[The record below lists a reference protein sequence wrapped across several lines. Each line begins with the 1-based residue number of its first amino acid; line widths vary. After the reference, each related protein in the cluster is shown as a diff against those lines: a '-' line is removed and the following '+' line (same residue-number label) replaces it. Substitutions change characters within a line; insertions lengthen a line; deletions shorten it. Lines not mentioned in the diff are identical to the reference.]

1 MTEDILSVARK
12 YLSNKKWETLP
23 KPDPVS
29 VNIIKSELGVQSAT
43 AELLCLRGYN
53 TPELA
58 RTFISRSE
66 VLHDPRLLPD
76 MDAAIERIATAID
89 KGEKIVIYGDY
100 DVDGVTSVSILYLYL
115 QKLGANVS
123 YYIPC
128 RSREG
133 YGMSTDAVQSI
144 AADGVKLIVTV
155 DTGITA
161 IEEIEAARQLGCDVI
176 VTDHHECREVLPEAI
191 AVINPRRA
199 DSKYPFCDLAG
210 VGVVFKLMCALE
222 AKLRTGGD
230 MIAATT
236 NIKNEY
242 IELAAIGTIADVMPL
257 CDENRLI
264 VGLGLARI
272 ENSRRVGLRALIEA
286 SDGASNGIR
295 RTERKRK
302 ITSSYVSYTLAP
314 RINAAGRIGD
324 AAVAVELFLTD
335 DVRRAG
341 ELARRLCE
349 INRERQLLENEI
361 AKEAYVKIESS
372 HDFDNDPVIVLDDE
386 NWNAGIIGIVASRV
400 TEKYGRPSIL
410 ITFEGSG
417 SEKNDND
424 EGKGSGRSVAG
435 LNLVEVLGRCSEYLV
450 KYGGHELAA
459 GLTVTRSMLPAF
471 RRAINDIVRCEF
483 NGGKIEVDP
492 VLTADIE
499 IEPDECTLSLADE
512 LSLFEPCGVGNSPP
526 VFMTCGF
533 LASAVSGISGDRHTR
548 LTLTTPGGSS
558 VTAMCFGCPPD
569 LLGIYGGEIV
579 DVMYTLDVNVFRG
592 EASAQLTVRA
602 LRKNEK
608 QILREEEER
617 CLYEKILEGTEPADV
632 NDIPVREDFSAVYR
646 IIRHEVSMGRSIM
659 PIRRLKALLSQIRP
673 VGYIKLRLTLDV
685 LAELKVINKREIE
698 PDVVKLED
706 NALMTKVILEK
717 STFLQ
722 RVKVRSSGERI

>member
-1 MTEDILSVARK
+1 MTEYILSSARK
-12 YLSNKKWETLP
+12 YISKKKWETLP

-29 VNIIKSELGVQSAT
+29 VNIIKSALDVQLAT

-58 RTFISRSE
+58 STFITRSE

-76 MDAAIERIATAID
+76 MDAAIERIVSAID

-115 QKLGANVS
+115 QRLGADVS

-133 YGMSTDAVQSI
+133 YGMSTEAVQSI
-144 AADGVKLIVTV
+144 AADGAKLIVTV

-176 VTDHHECREVLPEAI
+176 VTDHHECREVLPEAV
-191 AVINPRRA
+191 AVVNPHRA
-199 DSKYPFCDLAG
+199 DSKYPFCGLAG
-210 VGVVFKLMCALE
+210 VGVVFKLLCALE
-222 AKLRTGGD
+222 AKIRTGGD

-264 VGLGLARI
+264 VWLGLSHI
-272 ENSRRVGLRALIEA
+272 ENTRRVGLRALIEA
-286 SDGASNGIR
+286 SDGSSNGVR
-295 RTERKRK
+295 RSKRKRK

-335 DVRRAG
+335 DIKRAG

-361 AKEAYVKIESS
+361 AKEAYAKIESS
-372 HDFDNDPVIVLDDE
+372 FDFENDSVIVIDDE

-400 TEKYGRPSIL
+400 IEKYRRPSIL

-417 SEKNDND
+417 GEKSDSD

-435 LNLVEVLGRCSEYLV
+435 LNLVEVLERCSAYLV

-471 RRAINDIVRCEF
+471 RRAINDVVRCEF
-483 NGGKIEVDP
+483 DGGSIIAEP

-499 IEPDECTLSLADE
+499 IEPDECTLSLAEE
-512 LSLFEPCGVGNSPP
+512 LSLFEPCGVGNPSP

-533 LASAVSGISGDRHTR
+533 LASAVSGVSGDRHTR
-548 LTLTTPGGSS
+548 LTLKAPGGAC

-569 LLGIYGGEIV
+569 QLGIYSGEII

-608 QILREEEER
+608 QLAREEADR
-617 CLYEKILEGTEPADV
+617 NLYNRILDGIEHAFAD
-632 NDIPVREDFSAVYR
+632 DIPVREDFSAVYR
-646 IIRHEVSMGRSIM
+646 IIRHEVSMGRNIM
-659 PIRRLKALLSQIRP
+659 PIGRLKALLSQIRP
-673 VGYIKLRLTLDV
+673 VGYIKLRLVLDV

-706 NALMTKVILEK
+706 NALMTKVALEK
-717 STFLQ
+717 STFL
-722 RVKVRSSGERI
+722 RKVKARSSGGQS

>member
-1 MTEDILSVARK
+1 MTEDILSGARK
-12 YLSNKKWETLP
+12 YISNKKWETLP

-29 VNIIKSELGVQSAT
+29 VNIIKSALGVQSVT
-43 AELLCLRGYN
+43 AELLCLRGYSS
-53 TPELA
+53 PELA
-58 RTFISRSE
+58 SIFISHRE
-66 VLHDPRLLPD
+66 ELHDPRLLPD
-76 MDAAIERIATAID
+76 MDAAIERIARAID
-89 KGEKIVIYGDY
+89 EGEKIVIYGDY

-115 QKLGANVS
+115 RKLGADVS

-144 AADGVKLIVTV
+144 AADGGKLIVTV

-176 VTDHHECREVLPEAI
+176 VTDHHECREALPEAV

-210 VGVVFKLMCALE
+210 VGVVFKLLCALDAE
-222 AKLRTGGD
+222 LRTGGD
-230 MIAATT
+230 MVAAAT
-236 NIKNEY
+236 NIKNDY
-242 IELAAIGTIADVMPL
+242 IDLIAIGTIADVMPL
-257 CDENRLI
+257 RDENRLI

-272 ENSRRVGLRALIEA
+272 ENTRLVGLRALIKA
-286 SDGASNGIR
+286 SDGISNGVR
-295 RTERKRK
+295 RSERKRK

-335 DVRRAG
+335 DAKRAG

-361 AKEAYVKIESS
+361 AKEAYAKIESTS
-372 HDFDNDPVIVLDDE
+372 EFENDTVIVLDDE

-417 SEKNDND
+417 SEKNASD

-471 RRAINDIVRCEF
+471 RCAINDVVRCEF
-483 NGGKIEVDP
+483 DGESIIAEP
-492 VLTADIE
+492 TLTADIE
-499 IEPDECTLSLADE
+499 IEPDECTLSLAE
-512 LSLFEPCGVGNSPP
+512 GLSLFEPCGVGNPSP

-533 LASAVSGISGDRHTR
+533 FVSAVSGVSGDRHTR
-548 LTLTTPGGSS
+548 MMLQTPGGAC

-569 LLGIYGGEIV
+569 MLGVYGGELI

-592 EASAQLTVRA
+592 EASPQLTVRA

-608 QILREEEER
+608 QFALEAAARN
-617 CLYEKILEGTEPADV
+617 LYDKIRDGVEPASID
-632 NDIPVREDFSAVYR
+632 DIPVRADFSAVYR
-646 IIRHEVSMGRSIM
+646 IIRHEVSMGRNIM
-659 PIRRLKALLSQIRP
+659 PIGRLRSLLSPIRP
-673 VGYIKLRLTLDV
+673 MGYIKLRLVLDV
-685 LAELKVINKREIE
+685 LAELKVISKIEIE
-698 PDVVKLED
+698 PDVIKIED
-706 NALMTKVILEK
+706 NTLMTKVAIEK
-717 STFLQ
+717 STFLR
-722 RVKVRSSGERI
+722 RVKEKSSGEQN